1 VFLFVWQRTRPTICK
16 KRNICGE
23 QHQQVLDRTESCIM
37 RADATLTTEEPFVLT
52 TVANGVATLTLN
64 RTERFNL
71 LSSQMIAAIQA
82 ELNAIASSTSAR
94 VVILA
99 ANGKGFCAGH
109 DLKEMRAHAGDK
121 DWQRGLFDACSRMM
135 IRLTEIPQP
144 VIARV
149 QGVATAAGCQLVSM
163 CDLAVAA
170 DTATFA
176 MPGVNIGVFCSTP
189 AVGVARNIARKHAME
204 MLLTGELI
212 DAATALSWGLVN
224 RVVPH
229 SRLDVEI
236 RRFTDIILS
245 RSSATIRFGKQ
256 AFYRQIDHPLGV
268 AYDIASEVMARNVL
282 LEDAAEGIDAFL
294 QKRPAIWR
302 GK

>member
-1 VFLFVWQRTRPTICK
+1 
-16 KRNICGE
+16 
-23 QHQQVLDRTESCIM
+23 M
-37 RADATLTTEEPFVLT
+37 RADTTLVTGEPFVLT
-52 TVANGVATLTLN
+52 TVENGVATLTLN
-64 RTERFNL
+64 RPQRFNP
-71 LSSQMIAAIQA
+71 LSSQMIAGMLA
-82 ELNAIASSTSAR
+82 ELNAIASDPAVQ

-99 ANGKGFCAGH
+99 AEGKGFCAGH
-109 DLKEMRAHAGDK
+109 DLKEMRAHTEDK
-121 DWQRGLFDACSRMM
+121 GWQQGLFDACSRMM
-135 IRLTEIPQP
+135 IALTELPQP

-189 AVGVARNIARKHAME
+189 AVGVVRNIGRKHAME
-204 MLLTGELI
+204 MLLTGEPI
-212 DAATALSWGLVN
+212 DAVTALSWGLIN
-224 RVVPH
+224 RVVPG

-245 RSSATIRFGKQ
+245 RSSATIRSGKQ
-256 AFYRQIDHPLGV
+256 AFYSQIDHPLEA
-268 AYDIASEVMARNVL
+268 AYDIASEAMACNLL
-282 LEDAAEGIDAFL
+282 LEDATEGIDAFL
-294 QKRPAIWR
+294 QKRPAIWH